1 MGAPRLDSL
10 RINPIPPQLV
20 DAVWLDVLPFLADA
34 IDVSDNEVTLGQ
46 THQQCINGEWDL
58 WVATRGQSLVG
69 FCILEPLWSAK
80 GMWVNI
86 VFAGFDKDLEILN
99 SVLARIEQVAEATGA
114 HGVKYISADTRFG
127 SFAKRKGYRE
137 RYREYVK
144 EF

>member
-1 MGAPRLDSL
+1 MGDL
-10 RINPIPPQLV
+10 RVSPIPPELV
-20 DAVWLDVLPFLADA
+20 NAVWLDILPFLVEA
-34 IDVSDNEVTLGQ
+34 IDVSDNEVTVAH

-58 WVATRGQSLVG
+58 WVTTRGKDVAG
-69 FCILEPLWSAK
+69 FVMLEPLWSAK

-86 VFAGFDKDLEILN
+86 AFAGYGKDIEAVN
-99 SVLARIEQVAEATGA
+99 ATMTRIEEVARSCGS
-114 HGVKYISADTRFG
+114 HGVKYISSDRRFG